1 MPPALCADPLYH
13 RPKEESAKKL
23 ALKRR
28 IDELFLKDPF
38 QSELVRQSRGVERIG
53 RARADRRR
61 CCIQTACDTLT
72 VFATRERK

>member
-13 RPKEESAKKL
+13 RPKSAEKL

-53 RARADRRR
+53 RARAD
-61 CCIQTACDTLT
+61 
-72 VFATRERK
+72 